1 MDTPVKGMDNAAKRR
16 TAHFISKLKSQF
28 ICFVIDADKP
38 NFTEEYV
45 NIDEKNSNFITALED
60 L

>member
-1 MDTPVKGMDNAAKRR
+1 MDNAAKRR

-38 NFTEEYV
+38 NFTEEYKILMKKIV
-45 NIDEKNSNFITALED
+45 IL
-60 L
+60 